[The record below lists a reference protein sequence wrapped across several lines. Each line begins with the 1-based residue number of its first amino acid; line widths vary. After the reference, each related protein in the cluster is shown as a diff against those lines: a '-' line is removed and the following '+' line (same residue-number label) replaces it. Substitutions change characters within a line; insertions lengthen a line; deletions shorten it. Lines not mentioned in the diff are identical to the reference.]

1 MELANPVNVE
11 IERNPKRCGGDPVLA
26 GTRMGVHDIV
36 SYWQLYEGDVQR
48 VVDDFPHLTVGQVEA
63 VLAWYRD
70 HQEEIDG
77 ILRRRREDHQRLL
90 AETRAR
96 RAAASDSAA
105 TDR

>member
-1 MELANPVNVE
+1 MEVGSPPIVE

-36 SYWQLYEGDVQR
+36 SYWRLYDGDVQR
-48 VVDDFPHLTVGQVEA
+48 VVDDFPHLMVGQVEA

-70 HQEEIDG
+70 HQEEIDA
-77 ILRRRREDHQRLL
+77 ILRRRQEDHQRIV
-90 AETRAR
+90 AESRAR
-96 RAAASDSAA
+96 RAAARDSGA

>member
-1 MELANPVNVE
+1 MELVSPPTVE

-36 SYWQLYEGDVQR
+36 SYWRLYDGDVQR

-70 HQEEIDG
+70 HQEEIEE
-77 ILRRRREDHQRLL
+77 ILRRRREDHQRIL

-96 RAAASDSAA
+96 RAAANDPRAA
-105 TDR
+105 DR